1 MNKPRVSIITSIYK
15 SSKFLF
21 EFLLDVKRQSIFPYS
36 EVLLLDANE
45 DSIDY
50 EIIKPFLDIKN
61 FKYLKI
67 NKCTV
72 YEAWNIGINIS
83 NSEILTNWNTD
94 DRRSYNS
101 LEKQV
106 QFLENN
112 SEYDGCYG
120 PTIISEI
127 ENEKF
132 EDCKSKNIFPALE
145 FNLKNQLS
153 HNSPHCMP
161 VWRKSIH
168 DICGKFDL
176 SYKSAGDYDMWMKAL
191 YNNIKFKNLE
201 ETVGLYYFNPLGL
214 STNPEFRKAVMQEEL
229 QIKEKYNEKSNIF

>member
-21 EFLLDVKRQSIFPYS
+21 DFLLDVKRQSMFMDC

-45 DSIDY
+45 DNFDY
-50 EIIKPFLDIKN
+50 KIIEPFLDIKN

-72 YEAWNIGINIS
+72 YEAWNIGIDIS
-83 NSEILTNWNTD
+83 SSDILTNWNTD

-106 QFLENN
+106 EFLENN
-112 SEYDGCYG
+112 HEYDGCYG

-127 ENEKF
+127 ENEIF
-132 EDCKSKNIFPALE
+132 ENCKSKNIFHALE
-145 FNLKNQLS
+145 FNLENQLS

-168 DICGKFDL
+168 NICGKFDA
-176 SYKSAGDYDMWMKAL
+176 SYKSSGDYDMWMRVLK
-191 YNNIKFKNLE
+191 NNIKFKNIE
-201 ETVGLYYFNPLGL
+201 EIVGIYYSNPLGL
-214 STNPEFRKAVMQEEL
+214 STNPKFRQEVLQEEL
-229 QIKEKYNEKSNIF
+229 KIKNNYK